1 MIRYSIIFIVNIKRP
16 LLGSLMLIFISV
28 LIRLYVAILRRK
40 WITYLIVLL
49 FLGGIIVLFVYV
61 CTLISRMKTSIK
73 LSYRWPMLI
82 VIFIIRNLFYLN
94 SWDFRIKIKSMLLSV
109 IYRNINFILIL
120 LAVVYLLLVL
130 ITRIKISQKFKGGLK
145 SKINEI

>member
-1 MIRYSIIFIVNIKRP
+1 MVNIKRP

>member
-1 MIRYSIIFIVNIKRP
+1 MIRYSIIFMVNIKRP